1 MNVEQHEKALRELSE
16 RFRTNPK
23 ESNVQ
28 EEIKKLL
35 GENGFLYGLKEY
47 LRTKVNGEISPKLK
61 ERYNTARPY
70 FELREKI
77 ENQIIAS
84 EDWVSYFQ
92 NIDLTEL
99 RDFSNN
105 LSLCSSHDLKT
116 LMLVTIQALKS
127 FIDNKEEESEKCLV
141 IHELYL
147 KLKTSL
153 SSEIPF
159 PSGDSYE
166 EYLGL
171 RNYREEIEN
180 ARVSG
185 SICPSCGSHDI
196 KSFGQNW
203 KCRTCGREFRKHMQ
217 RTED

>member
-28 EEIKKLL
+28 KEIKKLL
-35 GENGFLYGLKEY
+35 GENGFLFDLKER
-47 LRTKVNGEISPKLK
+47 LEARINGEISPKLK
-61 ERYNTARPY
+61 ERYNTPRTY

-92 NIDLTEL
+92 NVSVEEL
-99 RDFSNN
+99 KNLN
-105 LSLCSSHDLKT
+105 LSLCSSRDLKT
-116 LMLVTIQALKS
+116 LMLVTIQALKAY
-127 FIDNKEEESEKCLV
+127 IDNSEEKGEKSLAL
-141 IHELYL
+141 HDLYL

-153 SSEIPF
+153 SSQIPF
-159 PSGDSYE
+159 PSGDSFLDYLNLREYRSELE
-166 EYLGL
+166 ET
-171 RNYREEIEN
+171 RI
-180 ARVSG
+180 SG
-185 SICPSCGSHDI
+185 SLCPSCGSHDI

-203 KCRTCGREFRKHMQ
+203 KCRSCGREFRKHMQ
-217 RTED
+217 QKED